1 MKQILLSCTFM
12 LLTVLSVSAKE
23 KKELWPDGTPMEA
36 WFSDTTKIDAGRLGT
51 RYVIT
56 DYGVRS
62 DSTIIQ
68 TRQIQAVIDKAAR
81 NGGGVIVIPEGTFLT
96 GSLFFRQGTNLYLE
110 RGGKLK
116 GSDRIVNYPIVKT
129 RIEGQTCSY
138 FAALINADGL
148 NGFTIAGEGTIDGNG
163 FNYWQ
168 EFWIRRQCNPQC
180 TNKEALRPRLVYI
193 SNCTNVTLQ
202 DVRLVNSAFWTNHLY
217 RSNHVRYLHCYIY
230 APTSGPVKAPSSDAI
245 DVDFCHDVLI
255 NGCYMNVNDDAV
267 VMKGGKGTWADKDS
281 TDGPNRNILIENCH
295 YGTVHGC
302 LTLGSESIEDHNV
315 VLRHCYADHAQR
327 VLWLKLRP
335 DTPQQYGYVTV
346 DGFTGKAEDFL
357 VVRPWSQFFK
367 PERRDD
373 MPLSRCHHIV
383 MKNIRINCKNFF
395 DVSTSDKYQLDHFTF
410 ENINVTDEKNAFDP
424 DLIPNSIVKKVIIN
438 GKKF

>member
-36 WFSDTTKIDAGRLGT
+36 WFSDTTKVDAGRLGT

-168 EFWIRRQCNPQC
+168 EFWIRRQWNPQC

-267 VMKGGKGTWADKDS
+267 VMKGGKGTWA
-281 TDGPNRNILIENCH
+281 TR
-295 YGTVHGC
+295 TV
-302 LTLGSESIEDHNV
+302 
-315 VLRHCYADHAQR
+315 R
-327 VLWLKLRP
+327 
-335 DTPQQYGYVTV
+335 
-346 DGFTGKAEDFL
+346 TG
-357 VVRPWSQFFK
+357 RTGIS
-367 PERRDD
+367 
-373 MPLSRCHHIV
+373 
-383 MKNIRINCKNFF
+383 
-395 DVSTSDKYQLDHFTF
+395 
-410 ENINVTDEKNAFDP
+410 
-424 DLIPNSIVKKVIIN
+424 
-438 GKKF
+438 